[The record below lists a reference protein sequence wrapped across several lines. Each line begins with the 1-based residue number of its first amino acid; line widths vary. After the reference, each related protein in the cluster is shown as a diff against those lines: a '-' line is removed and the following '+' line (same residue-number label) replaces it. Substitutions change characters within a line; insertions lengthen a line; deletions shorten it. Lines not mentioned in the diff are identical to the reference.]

1 MTLKNFNQTGIQSF
15 AVAGNWTPN
24 GIPGSTDDAE
34 INSSAFV
41 NSTVSETVNSVGLGV
56 GNVLNIQGSIFDTE
70 NGTGSTANSGVISVG
85 GTAVFDI
92 VAGTFDNPGTIKLM
106 GGGSGNVANLQVGS
120 TVTLDG
126 GGAIAMTIGGGF
138 GANTVESDDPLTT
151 PHLINMDNTISGD
164 GTVGGGLDFTND
176 GTIETNNS
184 TSSHGGTIDIG
195 LVVNPPMAPIGSFV
209 NNGTVR
215 ADDSG
220 TVVFGQDGMGESF
233 TNQGSID
240 VASTGDLT
248 KMEIADT
255 VTINGFLGGGNI
267 NLGGSGAQS
276 GDELV
281 SDGKTATLT
290 LIEQTLK
297 GAGTIGDTNLTI
309 DNTSGTI
316 IADLTGETLSLGGS
330 STTPILTNGSGGT
343 LEATGGGILSA
354 VNAPIANSGTIA
366 ALNGGIVKLGPVLS
380 TGAINIGANSV
391 ISLLSEV
398 IGSITFT
405 GDGAKL
411 IVNSSGNGGVDGEIL
426 GAVATDSIDVASTVT
441 PYSTNNHLSWQQTS
455 ASGGVLSLINSSGQS
470 IDALALAGAFT
481 QANFTMTSDG
491 SQGTLIEVGNPPPPA
506 ATTAD
511 MIMDDTSGDYEI
523 YDLGGNTI
531 QAAYALDQISTSWQA
546 AGLGSFAGT
555 DTTDMLMRD
564 PGNGQLEIYDVSNNN
579 ISGPYSIGQVGTS
592 WVVSGFG
599 DFSGHANETDMLMRN
614 GTTGQ
619 FEVYDISNNKIAFA
633 APMGQ
638 VGAPWV
644 VSGFG
649 DFSGHAGETGDML
662 MRNASTGQFEVYDI
676 SNNQINFAAGMGQVG
691 LEWQVAGFGDFSGH
705 ANETDMLMR
714 NSNTGAFE
722 IYDIGNNTITNAA
735 SMGQVGLEWQVAGF
749 GPINGAGTS
758 DMLMRNTNTGA
769 FEIYDIANNQ
779 ITSATAMG
787 QVGLAWSVA
796 GIAVDPPGGSVPAD
810 AQIVQAMASYAP
822 SGGTLNAGVPTV
834 DLAMQAGP
842 SPLFAVPVPHAN
854 SA

>member
-1 MTLKNFNQTGIQSF
+1 MTAAPWF
-15 AVAGNWTPN
+15 
-24 GIPGSTDDAE
+24 
-34 INSSAFV
+34 
-41 NSTVSETVNSVGLGV
+41 SVK
-56 GNVLNIQGSIFDTE
+56 
-70 NGTGSTANSGVISVG
+70 
-85 GTAVFDI
+85 TAV
-92 VAGTFDNPGTIKLM
+92 
-106 GGGSGNVANLQVGS
+106 
-120 TVTLDG
+120 
-126 GGAIAMTIGGGF
+126 
-138 GANTVESDDPLTT
+138 
-151 PHLINMDNTISGD
+151 
-164 GTVGGGLDFTND
+164 
-176 GTIETNNS
+176 
-184 TSSHGGTIDIG
+184 
-195 LVVNPPMAPIGSFV
+195 
-209 NNGTVR
+209 
-215 ADDSG
+215 
-220 TVVFGQDGMGESF
+220 GESF

-248 KMEIADT
+248 KMEIAGT

-380 TGAINIGANSV
+380 TGAIDIGANSV

-511 MIMDDTSGDYEI
+511 MIMRTAPAATMKSTTS
-523 YDLGGNTI
+523 
-531 QAAYALDQISTSWQA
+531 AATPSRRPMRSTQISDVVAGRRPRRLRGDRHDRHADARQRQRANSKSTTSA
-546 AGLGSFAGT
+546 
-555 DTTDMLMRD
+555 TTTS
-564 PGNGQLEIYDVSNNN
+564 PAT
-579 ISGPYSIGQVGTS
+579 YSIGQVGHGLGGL
-592 WVVSGFG
+592 GFRR
-599 DFSGHANETDMLMRN
+599 FFRRS
-614 GTTGQ
+614 
-619 FEVYDISNNKIAFA
+619 
-633 APMGQ
+633 
-638 VGAPWV
+638 
-644 VSGFG
+644 
-649 DFSGHAGETGDML
+649 
-662 MRNASTGQFEVYDI
+662 
-676 SNNQINFAAGMGQVG
+676 
-691 LEWQVAGFGDFSGH
+691 
-705 ANETDMLMR
+705 
-714 NSNTGAFE
+714 
-722 IYDIGNNTITNAA
+722 
-735 SMGQVGLEWQVAGF
+735 
-749 GPINGAGTS
+749 
-758 DMLMRNTNTGA
+758 
-769 FEIYDIANNQ
+769 
-779 ITSATAMG
+779 
-787 QVGLAWSVA
+787 
-796 GIAVDPPGGSVPAD
+796 PAK
-810 AQIVQAMASYAP
+810 
-822 SGGTLNAGVPTV
+822 PTC
-834 DLAMQAGP
+834 
-842 SPLFAVPVPHAN
+842 
-854 SA
+854 